1 LADKGY
7 YKQKGAVKKVI
18 NKYVGEIEMEYYDH
32 ISFFDI
38 LLWGNGMQI
47 LLSTWKVVGNGYRY
61 CSVPGIV
68 VDLAVTTHK

>member
-1 LADKGY
+1 MVIRIIVQEY
-7 YKQKGAVKKVI
+7 RTSVYIWYAVMMAV
-18 NKYVGEIEMEYYDH
+18 EHYDH
-32 ISFFDI
+32 ISYFDI

>member
-38 LLWGNGMQI
+38 LLWEMEC
-47 LLSTWKVVGNGYRY
+47 KY
-61 CSVPGIV
+61 CSLPGK
-68 VDLAVTTHK
+68 LW